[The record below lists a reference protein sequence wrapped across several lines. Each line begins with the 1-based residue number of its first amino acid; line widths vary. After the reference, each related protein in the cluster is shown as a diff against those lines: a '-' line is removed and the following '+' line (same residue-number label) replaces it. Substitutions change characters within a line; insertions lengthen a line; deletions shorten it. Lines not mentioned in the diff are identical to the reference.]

1 MAKNKAN
8 QNVNEMSFFEHLEAL
23 RWHIIRALCSI
34 LIFGVVIFLAKDF
47 VFRQVILGPCS
58 PDFITYRLFCQWLPD
73 FCFYPGE
80 LQIITRDI
88 QEQFMSHVQVSMSLG
103 LILAFP
109 YVFYEFWKFIKP
121 GLYKNEIRAARGI
134 VLICSLLF
142 LTGVAFGFFIV
153 APIAITFLSTYS
165 VSDQVSNTTTLSS
178 LVNSMTMFTL
188 PMGLVFELPVIMYF
202 LAKIGLIT
210 YDFLSKYRRHAV
222 VIIAIVA
229 AVITPPDA
237 ITMMMVGIPL
247 YILYEASMIVVK
259 RIDREKKLKEAKE
272 EAEALEAAK
281 RAAATNQITEEI
293 KDDQS

>member
-1 MAKNKAN
+1 MAKNKSS

-23 RWHIIRALCSI
+23 RWHIIRALVAI
-34 LIFGVVIFLAKDF
+34 LLFAVGIFLAKDF
-47 VFRQVILGPCS
+47 VFKQVILGPCS
-58 PDFITYRLFCQWLPD
+58 PDFITYRLFCQWLPS

-109 YVFYEFWKFIKP
+109 YVFYEFWRFIKP
-121 GLYKNEIRAARGI
+121 GLYKNEIKAARGI
-134 VLICSLLF
+134 VFICSLLF

-165 VSDQVSNTTTLSS
+165 VSDQVANTTTLSS

-188 PMGLVFELPVIMYF
+188 PMGLVFELPVVMYF

-210 YDFLSKYRRHAV
+210 YEFLSKYRRHAIV
-222 VIIAIVA
+222 VIAVVA

-247 YILYEASMIVVK
+247 YILFEASMIVVK
-259 RIDREKKLKEAKE
+259 RIDKEKKLKEAKE
-272 EAEALEAAK
+272 EAEAVEAAI
-281 RAAATNQITEEI
+281 AAAAAKKITEEI
-293 KDDQS
+293 KEEKS